1 MLPKISLPKL
11 STFKYNF
18 APILRNKILL
28 YVFLA
33 MTLVRVLFF
42 VNSGDMT
49 SVITMGLV
57 GFLTS
62 FFSKNMIVILCV
74 ALTVSS
80 VLKYGVQSVAYEGL
94 ENQEGQDAP
103 KEGPDAP
110 KEGPAAPK
118 EGQALPEEGPAD
130 KDVKSEDDKKK
141 KEADE
146 FAAVQKQILDG
157 VEKMEPLLQKAEAFM
172 DKYGSKTA

>member
-1 MLPKISLPKL
+1 MMLPKISLPKL
-11 STFKYNF
+11 SNFKYNF
-18 APILRNKILL
+18 TPILRTKFIL
-28 YVFLA
+28 YAFLA
-33 MTLVRVLFF
+33 MTLVQVIFF

-49 SVITMGLV
+49 SVITMGLI

-80 VLKYGVQSVAYEGL
+80 VLKYGAQSFAYEGL
-94 ENQEGQDAP
+94 ENQEGPAVP
-103 KEGPDAP
+103 E
-110 KEGPAAPK
+110 EGPAAPE
-118 EGQALPEEGPAD
+118 EGQAD

>member
-1 MLPKISLPKL
+1 MMLPKISLPKL
-11 STFKYNF
+11 SNFKYNF
-18 APILRNKILL
+18 TPILRNKFIL
-28 YVFLA
+28 YAFLA
-33 MTLVRVLFF
+33 MTLVQVIFF

-49 SVITMGLV
+49 SVITMGLI

-80 VLKYGVQSVAYEGL
+80 VLKYGAQSFAYEGL
-94 ENQEGQDAP
+94 ENQEGPAVP
-103 KEGPDAP
+103 E
-110 KEGPAAPK
+110 EGPAAPEEGQAVPK
-118 EGQALPEEGPAD
+118 EGQAD

>member
-1 MLPKISLPKL
+1 MMLPKISLPKL
-11 STFKYNF
+11 SNFKYNF
-18 APILRNKILL
+18 TPILRNKFIL
-28 YVFLA
+28 YAFLA
-33 MTLVRVLFF
+33 MTLVQVIFF

-49 SVITMGLV
+49 SVITMGLI

-80 VLKYGVQSVAYEGL
+80 VLKYGAQSFAYEGL
-94 ENQEGQDAP
+94 ENQEGPAVP
-103 KEGPDAP
+103 E
-110 KEGPAAPK
+110 EGPAAPE
-118 EGQALPEEGPAD
+118 EGQAD